1 MKYHISVNGQT
12 MGPFEPEELINQ
24 CGLTMNSFVW
34 NETMT
39 DWQPA
44 SSVRELV
51 DLLNAQNQTAR
62 PPMNQQQVY
71 QQPVRQ
77 QPVYQQPARQQ
88 PVYQQP
94 VQQQPSYQQ
103 PSYQQPVNYAT
114 DEVQNLPAAGAGLI
128 IVSFLIPIAGVI
140 GYFVKKDKVSNPGAY
155 LIAAL
160 IGFIT
165 WFVLQMA
172 ME

>member
-1 MKYHISVNGQT
+1 MKYYISVNGQT
-12 MGPFEPEELINQ
+12 LGPFEPDELINQ
-24 CGLTMNSFVW
+24 CGLTMNSYVW

-39 DWQPA
+39 GWQLA
-44 SSVRELV
+44 STVRELV
-51 DLLNAQNQTAR
+51 DLLNAQSQPAR
-62 PPMNQQQVY
+62 PPMNWQ
-71 QQPVRQ
+71 
-77 QPVYQQPARQQ
+77 
-88 PVYQQP
+88 VYQQP
-94 VQQQPSYQQ
+94 VQQQPAYQQ
-103 PSYQQPVNYAT
+103 SVSYAT
-114 DEVQNLPAAGAGLI
+114 DELQNLPAAGAGLI

>member
-12 MGPFEPEELINQ
+12 MGPFEPEQLVNQ
-24 CGLTMNSFVW
+24 CGLTMNSYVW

-39 DWQPA
+39 GWQLV
-44 SSVRELV
+44 STVRELV
-51 DLLNAQNQTAR
+51 DLLNAQSQPAR
-62 PPMNQQQVY
+62 PPMN
-71 QQPVRQ
+71 RQ
-77 QPVYQQPARQQ
+77 
-88 PVYQQP
+88 VYQQP
-94 VQQQPSYQQ
+94 VQQQPAYQQ
-103 PSYQQPVNYAT
+103 SVSYAT
-114 DEVQNLPAAGAGLI
+114 DELQNLPAAGAGLI